1 MKKER
6 KKYRINSNSAE
17 RLEDNTMKQIY
28 GSGNRQVRFLPD
40 EYVQAKILSERG
52 FRLDGR

>member
-17 RLEDNTMKQIY
+17 RLEDNAMKQIY

-52 FRLDGR
+52 FHLDGR